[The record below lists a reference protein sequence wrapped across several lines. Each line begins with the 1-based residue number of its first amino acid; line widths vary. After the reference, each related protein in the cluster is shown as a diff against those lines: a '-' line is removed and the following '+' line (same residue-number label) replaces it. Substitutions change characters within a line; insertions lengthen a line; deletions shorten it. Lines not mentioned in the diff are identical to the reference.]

1 MLWDELTIVILLII
15 IPKFA
20 WSHRTCD
27 LPDGCKFEDMY
38 INDPTKGTLVRRYF
52 VCDRL
57 DIKFAYNLN
66 LSLLYSGE
74 KDKCLDQDAL
84 TVHMKTSSPVILDR
98 SFDIEGL
105 LDLPSNDFSGLPSL
119 NYFKLILILKN
130 IKGFEINLYEIRPK
144 NPQKKVTYR
153 DMTLY
158 DSELEF
164 YSKNKRIESCEEY
177 FSLLETS
184 KNMANILQLKVEEL
198 KLERVSFKTPIC
210 PLALNNS
217 FIPSLLL
224 VGLINTFYKVNTL
237 KFIATNVS
245 FNIYIESLK
254 LQDAEKV
261 IIDKEFLNRDV
272 FKNLRD
278 IQFNGE
284 LKEIQAN
291 LFSPQNFPLLR
302 YIDIHFRFFRL
313 LVHRQGIDWI
323 QAINNDAYIDLNN
336 ISKLSKSEK
345 KKVFNIFLK
354 HNSEIETIDL
364 FQHSDVNIYFPDED
378 FCLYSKFPFHQLV
391 FISIIQ
397 YGNFFVLNNCSCTL
411 AWLIQ
416 FEFEIPYSSLVNEH
430 IIYHLKSIINATLK
444 RCNFTKL
451 ISTCNKKTTFDL
463 SNSESSIYDIKD
475 KMVIWQFVSTILSPI
490 FSFLG
495 ILSNILVVIVT
506 TSKKNEKALKE
517 KQYMYIRL
525 KSIINS
531 LILLIQTLGLMNECQ
546 SNNGFYC
553 SSIRKLIGIQYFK
566 IIFTEFLCNYLRFI
580 SNLFHIA
587 FAVNRLSLIG
597 KEHSKFT
604 NFLSTIKVKYFTILI
619 FIIGLFVTFIKGL
632 KFRAN
637 FYFEEWEYPF
647 LYADHPEVGVIF
659 FKCFIAIFSSLCDLI
674 NGLGFFIVCVI
685 IDVQLV
691 IALKRTT
698 AEKLAKL
705 GNMQQSKE
713 NSKAKATEKSLKN
726 AVQRTIL
733 MVVLNSLVNSLLK
746 ISSSLVS
753 IYEAAWF
760 FLQYEH
766 IIQEQLA
773 ISHSNP
779 LYSGIVKCHYL
790 NICQAIREFF
800 TFLFILS
807 VSFDIF
813 FYYNFDKKFKLA
825 FFAAFSLKENANNK
839 NKK

>member
-1 MLWDELTIVILLII
+1 MILII
-15 IPKFA
+15 MPKFA
-20 WSHRTCD
+20 WSHRTCN

-38 INDPTKGTLVRRYF
+38 INDPIKITLIRRYF

-74 KDKCLDQDAL
+74 KDKCLERDEL
-84 TVHMKTSSPVILDR
+84 TVHMKTSSPVILDS

-105 LDLPSNDFSGLPSL
+105 LDLPSELMINDSSGFSSNLKL
-119 NYFKLILILKN
+119 ILILILKN
-130 IKGFEINLYEIRPK
+130 IKGFEINLYEMRPK
-144 NPQKKVTYR
+144 NPLKTEISR

-184 KNMANILQLKVEEL
+184 KNMVNILQLKVNKL
-198 KLERVSFKTPIC
+198 KLERVSFRTPIC

-217 FIPSLLL
+217 FISSLLL

-245 FNIYIESLK
+245 FNIYIESIE

-261 IIDKEFLNRDV
+261 TIDKEFLNREV
-272 FKNLRD
+272 FKNLEN
-278 IQFNGE
+278 IHFNGE

-291 LFSPQNFPLLR
+291 LFSPQNFPSLR
-302 YIDIHFRFFRL
+302 YIDIHFQFFRL

-323 QAINNDAYIDLNN
+323 QAINNDVYIDLNN
-336 ISKLSKSEK
+336 ISNLSVSDK
-345 KKVFNIFLK
+345 KKTFKIFLM

-364 FQHSDVNIYFPDED
+364 FQHSDVNFYFPDED

-391 FISIIQ
+391 FISIIRT
-397 YGNFFVLNNCSCTL
+397 GNFFVLNNCSCTL
-411 AWLIQ
+411 AWVIQ
-416 FEFEIPYSSLVNEH
+416 FEFQMPYSSLVNEYLV
-430 IIYHLKSIINATLK
+430 YHLKSIINATLK

-451 ISTCNKKTTFDL
+451 ISTCNKKTIDFSD
-463 SNSESSIYDIKD
+463 SESSIYDIKD
-475 KMVIWQFVSTILSPI
+475 RMVIWQFVSTILSPI

-531 LILLIQTLGLMNECQ
+531 LILLVQTLGLMNECQ

-604 NFLSTIKVKYFTILI
+604 YFLSTIKVKYFTILI

-647 LYADHPEVGVIF
+647 LYDDHPEVNVIF
-659 FKCFIAIFSSLCDLI
+659 FKCFIAIFSSFCDLI
-674 NGLGFFIVCVI
+674 NGLGFFIICFI

-705 GNMQQSKE
+705 GNMQKSKE

-746 ISSSLVS
+746 IPSSLVS

-766 IIQEQLA
+766 IIQEPLA

-825 FFAAFSLKENANNK
+825 FFAAFSLKEKANNK
-839 NKK
+839 K